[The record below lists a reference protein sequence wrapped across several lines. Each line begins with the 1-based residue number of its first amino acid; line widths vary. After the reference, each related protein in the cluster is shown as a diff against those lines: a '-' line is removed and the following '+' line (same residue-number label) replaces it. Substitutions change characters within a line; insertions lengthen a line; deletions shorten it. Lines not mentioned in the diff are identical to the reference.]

1 MLTSQCEHNGSL
13 ERTKDRQVF
22 SSVHFKYQQY
32 QHTNIDS
39 LQNQAAK
46 TTKKKNISSPKQT
59 TNKTKIKLNIKGL

>member
-46 TTKKKNISSPKQT
+46 TTKKKNHKQPQ
-59 TNKTKIKLNIKGL
+59 TNNKQNKNKIQY